1 MISALLASSFGM
13 LMTPT
18 PSQYPIQPVPFT
30 QVQIRDQFWS
40 KRIDTLLDV
49 TLDHELHQCEITG
62 RFENFEAAIGKE
74 GAQHRGYTFN
84 DSDVYKV
91 IEAIAFALEHKEDK
105 DLEARTDAI
114 IDLIADSQEDDG
126 YLHSAKTCYQHG
138 IKSEIPAT
146 RWTSIAWEHELY
158 NAGHMYEAAVAY
170 FNATGKSKLLTVSLR
185 NADLV
190 CRTFNDDGL
199 VEPPG
204 HQEIEIG
211 LVKLYELTGRQK
223 YLDQAQWFLDQRG
236 RRTKGR
242 QLFGEY
248 AQDHKPVAEQDTA
261 VGHSVRAAYMYSA
274 MADIAAINGRKDYQ
288 SALEKIWQNAVGTKL
303 YITGGI
309 GSTGSGEGFTGNYDL
324 PNITAY
330 SETCAAIANMLWNHR
345 LFLLTGEAKYID
357 VMERSMYNA
366 FLSGY
371 SMEGTSFFYPNPLQS
386 SGSQRSAWFGCA
398 CCPPNIARTIA
409 SIGRYA
415 YAADDRGLYV
425 NMYMQNSGDM
435 KIGGL
440 PVQLD
445 QTTNYP
451 WDGGVKL
458 TVNPER
464 ADRFAV
470 RLRIPGWVN
479 GSPVATDLYRY
490 ENDGAARVSLRV
502 NGRNVPLNQEDGYA
516 VIDRE
521 WKQGDVIELNL
532 PMEVRRVLAHPEVKA
547 DQGRVAIERG
557 PIVYCAEFP
566 DQPDSRVLNAVLRDS
581 ARFSSEMRPDLL
593 DGIAVIKTTA
603 GTAARDATGTP
614 QMTDENKPITLIPYY
629 AWSHRGR
636 GEMAVWLATDPKVAW
651 PAPAPTLA
659 STAKVTTSKGTGIS
673 NMLDQM
679 IPSSSDDHSV
689 PYFHWWPAKQST
701 EWVQFDLAKTS
712 TVSKVRAYWF
722 QDAPHGGCRI
732 PTAWRVFYR
741 ENGQWKPVAE
751 TQRTGVSQ
759 DEWNFISFSPVTTD
773 AIKVEVDL
781 GEFSTGIHEIILE

>member
-1 MISALLASSFGM
+1 MFAALLACYGP
-13 LMTPT
+13 LMIQ
-18 PSQYPIQPVPFT
+18 SASAYPIQPVPFT
-30 QVQIRDQFWS
+30 QVEIRDQFWS
-40 KRIDTLLDV
+40 KRIDTLLDT
-49 TLDHELHQCEITG
+49 TLDHQLHQCEITG

-74 GAQHRGYTFN
+74 GSQHRGYTFN

-91 IEAIAFALEHKEDK
+91 IEAIAFALEHKENPE
-105 DLEARTDAI
+105 LEARTDAI
-114 IDLIADSQEDDG
+114 IELIGDAQEDDG
-126 YLHSAKTCYQHG
+126 YIHSAKTCYQHG
-138 IKSEIPAT
+138 IKSEIPAE

-170 FNATGKSKLLTVSLR
+170 FKATGKSKLLTISLR
-185 NADLV
+185 NADLI

-204 HQEIEIG
+204 HQEIELG
-211 LVKLYELTGRQK
+211 LVKLYELTGRKK

-236 RRTKGR
+236 KRTKGR

-248 AQDHKPVAEQDTA
+248 AQDHKPVVEQDTA

-274 MADIAAINGRKDYQ
+274 MADIAAINGRRDYQ
-288 SALEKIWQNAVGTKL
+288 AALEKIWTNAVGTKL

-330 SETCAAIANMLWNHR
+330 AETCAAIANILWNHR
-345 LFLLTGEAKYID
+345 MFLLTGEAKYID

-386 SGSQRSAWFGCA
+386 SGTQRSAWFGCA

-415 YAADDRGLYV
+415 YAANDEGLYV
-425 NMYMQNSGDM
+425 NMYMQNSADT
-435 KIGGL
+435 KVGGL
-440 PVQLD
+440 PVSLT

-458 TVNPER
+458 AVDPSREG
-464 ADRFAV
+464 RFAV
-470 RLRIPGWVN
+470 RLRIPGWAK

-490 ENDGAARVSLRV
+490 ENDNRARITLRV
-502 NGRNVPLNQEDGYA
+502 NGRSVPLNEENGYA
-516 VIDRE
+516 VINRE
-521 WKQGDVIELNL
+521 WKKGDVVELNL
-532 PMEVRRVLAHPEVKA
+532 PMEVRRVAAHPEVKA
-547 DQGRVAIERG
+547 DEGRVAIERG

-566 DQPDSRVLNAVLRDS
+566 DQPDQRVLNMVLPES
-581 ARFSSEMRPDLL
+581 ASFSSEMRHDLL
-593 DGIAVIKTTA
+593 NGVAVVKTKA
-603 GTAARDATGTP
+603 VEAARDKNGVPQATSKTK
-614 QMTDENKPITLIPYY
+614 DVTLIPYY
-629 AWSHRGR
+629 AWAHRGS
-636 GEMAVWLATDPKVAW
+636 GEMAVWLAEDPKVSW

-659 STAKVTTSKGTGIS
+659 STAKVTNSRGTGTR
-673 NMLDQM
+673 NMIDQLL
-679 IPSSSDDHSV
+679 PNSSDDHSV
-689 PYFHWWPAKQST
+689 PYFHWWPAKEST
-701 EWVQFDLAKTS
+701 EWVQFELAKTS
-712 TVSKVRAYWF
+712 TVSKVRVYWF

-741 ENGQWKPVAE
+741 QNGEWKPVTE
-751 TQRTGVSQ
+751 TGRTGISQ
-759 DEWNFISFSPVTTD
+759 DEWNSISFNPVTTD
-773 AIKVEVDL
+773 AIRVEIDL
-781 GEFSTGIHEIILE
+781 GAFSTGIHEIVLE